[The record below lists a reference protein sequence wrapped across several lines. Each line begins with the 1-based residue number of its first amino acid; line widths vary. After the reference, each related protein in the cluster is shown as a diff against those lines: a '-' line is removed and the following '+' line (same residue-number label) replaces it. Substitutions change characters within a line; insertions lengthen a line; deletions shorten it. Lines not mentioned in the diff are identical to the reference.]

1 VSGDAEPV
9 QKRPNRSKRDPL
21 LGTEMWLSL
30 GGLDRPWTNVVNSE
44 MGLSLGG
51 SDRAL
56 IDVLFI
62 GTQLS
67 NLYYTDFE

>member
-1 VSGDAEPV
+1 
-9 QKRPNRSKRDPL
+9 
-21 LGTEMWLSL
+21 MWLSL